1 MREKK
6 RPIQVKLKN
15 NTELSLP
22 SLKIGNIHIYLFSM
36 FLQPHKVQNL
46 FKQHRQR
53 PAADSEH
60 QKCELVLVSFPR
72 IFSLLIGS
80 PIVILRCSD

>member
-46 FKQHRQR
+46 FTQHRQR
-53 PAADSEH
+53 PAANSEH